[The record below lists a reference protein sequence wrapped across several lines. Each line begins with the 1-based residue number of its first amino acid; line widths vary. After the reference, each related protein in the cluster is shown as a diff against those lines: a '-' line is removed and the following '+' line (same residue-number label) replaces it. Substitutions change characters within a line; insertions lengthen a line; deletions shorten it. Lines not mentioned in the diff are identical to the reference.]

1 MKKTNKQTKNMM
13 IKKIKKQDTKA
24 TMELFS
30 DIALP

>member
-1 MKKTNKQTKNMM
+1 MKKKKKNMM